1 MIFRA
6 FTNRLYARIWLAVV
20 LSIASLSLL
29 STWIMKIYREPP
41 LKEVVVRS
49 DQGVILGQGPVRLHK
64 SKGDRLDSASESEKP
79 LQLSN
84 PQRPG
89 QQDVF
94 AQRVLEDPQNPSDV
108 PPDEINQAPP
118 QGQFGPGPEFL
129 VQLSDGQLLHI
140 HLPSPPLK
148 SSFVP
153 RFGFVWS
160 MVIVAIAVALA
171 TYPIIRRLTRRLESL
186 RAGVERWGMG
196 DLSTR
201 LDAQGEDEIGFLAER
216 FNHAASQ
223 IEALVLAH
231 KTLLANA
238 SHELRTPLTRIRM
251 SMELMGAHQNPQMV
265 DEVKKSISELD
276 QLIDEILLASRLDA
290 KNVDVGRFED
300 VDLTGLASEECS
312 RAKVNLELGPEPQ
325 SIELVCIPRLIRRL
339 LRNLIDNAIRHSGQI
354 EGVEVQLELL
364 RERGEVNIQVC
375 DRGPGVPED
384 QRDQI
389 FKPFFRLQGKDEH
402 DKGVGLGLA
411 LVQSIAHRHNGQV
424 RHLHRPGGGSVFEV
438 RLPLHVSPP
447 SSSPLS
453 SPPLSA

>member
-6 FTNRLYARIWLAVV
+6 FMNRLYARIWLAVV

-49 DQGVILGQGPVRLHK
+49 DQGVILGQGLVRLHK
-64 SKGDRLDSASESEKP
+64 PQETYSDGTKVPDTP

-84 PQRPG
+84 PQHPP

-94 AQRVLEDPQNPSDV
+94 AKRVTPELQSPGDV
-108 PPDEINQAPP
+108 PYEEINQSLP
-118 QGQFGPGPEFL
+118 QGQFGPGPEFI

-148 SSFVP
+148 SSFLP

-186 RAGVERWGMG
+186 RTGVERWGTG
-196 DLSTR
+196 ELSTR
-201 LDAQGEDEIGFLAER
+201 LDTQGEDEIGFLAQR

-223 IEALVLAH
+223 IEALVVAH

-251 SMELMGAHQNPQMV
+251 SMELMNAHQNPQMI

-325 SIELVCIPRLIRRL
+325 SIELICIPRLIRRL
-339 LRNLIDNAIRHSGQI
+339 LRNLIDNAIRHSGQL
-354 EGVEVQLELL
+354 EGVEVQLDVLSQE
-364 RERGEVNIQVC
+364 GAVKISVC

-411 LVQSIAHRHNGQV
+411 LVQSIAQRHNGWV
-424 RHLHRPGGGSVFEV
+424 RHLPRPGGGSIFEV
-438 RLPLHVSPP
+438 SLPRPKGLEQPAHFNS
-447 SSSPLS
+447 
-453 SPPLSA
+453 

>member
-6 FTNRLYARIWLAVV
+6 FMNRLYARIWLAVV

-29 STWIMKIYREPP
+29 STWVMKIYREPP

-49 DQGVILGQGPVRLHK
+49 DQGVILGQGLVRLHK
-64 SKGDRLDSASESEKP
+64 PKDGNSEGPNASDTPLRLN
-79 LQLSN
+79 N
-84 PQRPG
+84 PQHAA

-94 AQRVLEDPQNPSDV
+94 AQRVLENPQESTDA
-108 PPDEINQAPP
+108 PPGDINQVLP

-148 SSFVP
+148 SSFLP

-186 RAGVERWGMG
+186 RTGVEKWGTG
-196 DLSTR
+196 ELSTR
-201 LDAQGEDEIGFLAER
+201 LDAQGEDEIGFLAQR

-223 IEALVLAH
+223 IEALVVAH

-251 SMELMGAHQNPQMV
+251 SLELMDPHQNPQMI
-265 DEVKKSISELD
+265 DEVKKSITELD

-290 KNVDVGRFED
+290 INVDVGRFEG

-312 RAKVNLELGPEPQ
+312 RAKVNLELGAEPQ
-325 SIELVCIPRLIRRL
+325 SIELICVPRLIRRL

-354 EGVEVQLELL
+354 EGVEVQLDVLSQD
-364 RERGEVNIQVC
+364 GEVKISVS

-411 LVQSIAHRHNGQV
+411 LVQSIAHRHQGRV
-424 RHLHRPGGGSVFEV
+424 RHLPRPGGGSIFEV
-438 RLPLHVSPP
+438 RLPLPQQEDLQHLFAS
-447 SSSPLS
+447 
-453 SPPLSA
+453 

>member
-6 FTNRLYARIWLAVV
+6 LMNRLYARIWLAVV

-49 DQGVILGQGPVRLHK
+49 DQGVILGQGLVRLHK
-64 SKGDRLDSASESEKP
+64 PKEANAQDTSTADTP
-79 LQLSN
+79 LQITN
-84 PQRPG
+84 PRLLP

-94 AQRVLEDPQNPSDV
+94 AQRIPEQDSSARNTTPQD
-108 PPDEINQAPP
+108 INQVLP

-148 SSFVP
+148 SSFLP

-160 MVIVAIAVALA
+160 MVVVAIAVALA

-186 RAGVERWGMG
+186 RAGVEKWGTG
-196 DLSTR
+196 ELSTR
-201 LDAQGEDEIGFLAER
+201 LDTQGEDEIGFLAQR
-216 FNHAASQ
+216 FNHAAAQ
-223 IEALVLAH
+223 IEALVVAH

-251 SMELMGAHQNPQMV
+251 SLELMDARQNPQMIE
-265 DEVKKSISELD
+265 EVKKSITELD

-290 KNVDVGRFED
+290 INVDVGRFEG

-312 RAKVNLELGPEPQ
+312 RAKVDLELGPHPQ
-325 SIELVCIPRLIRRL
+325 SIELICIPRLIRRL

-354 EGVEVQLELL
+354 EGVEVQLDVLDQ
-364 RERGEVNIQVC
+364 ERSVLIRVS

-384 QRDQI
+384 QRDKI

-411 LVQSIAHRHNGQV
+411 LVQSIAQRHHGSV
-424 RHLHRPGGGSVFEV
+424 KHLPRAGGGSIFEV
-438 RLPLHVSPP
+438 RLPLSGQADGSPSLLP
-447 SSSPLS
+447 
-453 SPPLSA
+453 